1 MHAFGLRSVI
11 LMGLLALFLGAQ
23 PSVPQQVR
31 HVVVIG
37 YDGLSPRGLAEAAT
51 PTFDRFLKT
60 GASSMTARAV
70 MPTSSSSNWG
80 SMIMGMGPEQ
90 HGITSNDWQPD
101 NYAIAPQTPGP
112 AGFSETMF
120 SVLRR
125 ACPSSHIAVF
135 HDWKDFGRLVEPGVP
150 NHISHEMGP
159 RLTMR
164 KAVEYYRRHRPNLLF
179 VHLDHID
186 TAGHRT
192 GWHSPVYREAVE
204 LADQLT
210 ADLVKAVEEAGML
223 DQTVFLLT
231 SDHGGIG
238 TKHGGETM
246 DELLIPWLVSGPG
259 ISEGL
264 QLKHPVN
271 TYDTACTTLAIL
283 GVEPPAVWI
292 CRPVREAMAQ

>member
-1 MHAFGLRSVI
+1 MRI
-11 LMGLLALFLGAQ
+11 LVAMMLAGLLAGAC
-23 PSVPQQVR
+23 VAQQDVR
-31 HVVVIG
+31 QRAMYVVVIG

-51 PTFDRFLKT
+51 PNIDRLLAT
-60 GASSMTARAV
+60 GASTMVARAV

-80 SMIMGMGPEQ
+80 SMIMGVGPEQ
-90 HGITSNDWQPD
+90 HGITSNEWQPD
-101 NYAIAPQTPGP
+101 KYTIAPAVPGP

-120 SVLRR
+120 SAVRRLR
-125 ACPSSHIAVF
+125 PSAHIAVF

-164 KAVEYYRRHRPNLLF
+164 KAVEYYRRHKPQLLF

-186 TAGHRT
+186 TAGHRS
-192 GWHSPVYREAVE
+192 GWHTATYREAVE

-210 ADLVKAVEEAGML
+210 GDIVKAVADAGL
-223 DQTVFLLT
+223 LEQTAFLLT

-259 ISEGL
+259 VAKGRKIT
-264 QLKHPVN
+264 HPVN
-271 TYDTACTTLAIL
+271 TYDTACTALALL
-283 GVEPPAVWI
+283 GVPPPSSWI
-292 CRPVREAMAQ
+292 CRTVVEAFSD